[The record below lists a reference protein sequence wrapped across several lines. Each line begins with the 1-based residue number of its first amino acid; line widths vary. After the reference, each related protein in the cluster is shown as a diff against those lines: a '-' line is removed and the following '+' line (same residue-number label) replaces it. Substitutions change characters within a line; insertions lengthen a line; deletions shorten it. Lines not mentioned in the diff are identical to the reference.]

1 MKNEYGLDD
10 HYFGKKLK
18 AVVRD
23 IKHYT
28 PSEMI
33 NELKNAVGSCRKTR
47 NWKTIGSL
55 PGSNFEQI
63 ISLQSFNSSK
73 KVYSIFLSHYFRVHY
88 KKSN

>member
-18 AVVRD
+18 AIVRD

-33 NELKNAVGSCRKTR
+33 NELRTLLAVAERQEVEKQEMLKAISIKRK
-47 NWKTIGSL
+47 
-55 PGSNFEQI
+55 
-63 ISLQSFNSSK
+63 
-73 KVYSIFLSHYFRVHY
+73 
-88 KKSN
+88 